1 MVYGK
6 NLPENGCFYIG
17 FRKAAQQLGGQKD
30 MKEKGNKRFAR
41 IRCFWIIYFCIFI
54 LVLGC
59 VYVWQFGKDGIPTGT
74 KYFQIAADNGVVLH
88 VLQTKPSNISLHSIN
103 NNVVQSGKEG
113 INGGFFWEDQLLSI
127 AVMDG
132 IPANGNPKEYGSGW
146 FNVKYV
152 RGTIVY
158 DRVTGMVDVQKATSV
173 DDLHMTDPTKY
184 WAQGGVSMNLKD
196 ESRWHNIAVEEER
209 LPFPD
214 DERLRSAMAYD
225 DFGEIYLIVTST
237 KCTAEQFRT
246 AIKRGVAVENLN
258 EAIFLDGDGS
268 SQLLAGNVKLEG
280 DARTVVQ
287 MIGVN
292 GETLCKEN

>member
-1 MVYGK
+1 MKGK
-6 NLPENGCFYIG
+6 VNVRLAVIRRSFPIYLYAFIIILGIG
-17 FRKAAQQLGGQKD
+17 SGWLFS
-30 MKEKGNKRFAR
+30 KE
-41 IRCFWIIYFCIFI
+41 
-54 LVLGC
+54 
-59 VYVWQFGKDGIPTGT
+59 GIPEGV
-74 KYFQIAADNGVVLH
+74 KYFQITADNGVDLH
-88 VLQTKPSNISLHSIN
+88 VIRTEASRISLFSIN
-103 NNVVQSGKEG
+103 DNVVQSETNG

-127 AVMDG
+127 AIMDG
-132 IPANGNPKEYGSGW
+132 IPVNGSPKAYGSGW

-158 DRVTGMVDVQKATSV
+158 DRVTKVVDVQRAASV
-173 DDLHMTDPTKY
+173 DDLRMTDTTKY

-196 ESRWHNIAVEEER
+196 DSKWYDVAVTAER

-225 DFGEIYLIVTST
+225 HMGGIYLVVAST

-246 AIKRGVAVENLN
+246 AIKRNVAVGYLN

-268 SQLLAGNVKLEG
+268 SQLLAGNVELKG
-280 DARTVVQ
+280 DARKVLQ

-292 GETLCKEN
+292 GEKR